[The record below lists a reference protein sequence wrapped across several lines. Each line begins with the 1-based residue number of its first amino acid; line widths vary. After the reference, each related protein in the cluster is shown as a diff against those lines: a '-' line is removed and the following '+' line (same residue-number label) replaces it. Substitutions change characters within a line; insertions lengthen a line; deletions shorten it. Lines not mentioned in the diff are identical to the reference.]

1 MIEKRGMLVVELYK
15 KDGSLKQGGILKAL
29 GVKVED
35 KNIICAVGGGGKTT
49 LVEAMAKEYQMA
61 KKMVVCTTT
70 TKIMLPSYGQVLLEE
85 NEEML
90 RQLMKKEGQGIVTI
104 ALPWKGEKLTG
115 VSEDFLKKI
124 FATYPV
130 VLIEADGSKGLP
142 TKVPNDKEP
151 VIPKETTIV
160 LGIQGID
167 ACGKPIKKVCHR
179 PERVALLLG
188 KSEED
193 VITTEDMATL
203 YLEERALRKG
213 CLDKEYWAIIQKVDT
228 KERMELAKQ
237 IVAHLEKRGFK
248 NSLIC
253 RRKE

>member
-1 MIEKRGMLVVELYK
+1 MNLVELYK
-15 KDGSLKQGGILKAL
+15 KDGSVIQGGILKAL
-29 GVKVED
+29 GVNAED
-35 KNIICAVGGGGKTT
+35 RNIICTVGGGGKTT
-49 LVEAMAKEYQMA
+49 LIEALAKEYQMA
-61 KKMVVCTTT
+61 KKKVVCTTT
-70 TKIMLPSYGQVLLEE
+70 TKIMTPSYGEVLLEE
-85 NEEML
+85 NEEAL
-90 RQLMKKEGQGIVTI
+90 RQLMKKEGQGIVTV
-104 ALPWKGEKLTG
+104 ALPWNKEKLTG
-115 VSEDFLKKI
+115 VKEEFLKKI
-124 FATYPV
+124 FATYPI

-142 TKVPNDKEP
+142 TKVPNESEP

-167 ACGKPIKKVCHR
+167 ACGKPIKEVCHR

-193 VITTEDMATL
+193 VITVEDMATL

-213 CLDKEYWAIIQKVDT
+213 CFGKEYWAIIQKVDT
-228 KERMELAKQ
+228 KGRMELAKQ

-253 RRKE
+253 RRKESEQ

>member
-1 MIEKRGMLVVELYK
+1 MNLVELYK
-15 KDGSLKQGGILKAL
+15 KDGTVIQGGILKAL
-29 GVKVED
+29 GVNAED
-35 KNIICAVGGGGKTT
+35 RNIICTVGGGGKTT
-49 LVEAMAKEYQMA
+49 LIEALAKEYQMA
-61 KKMVVCTTT
+61 KKKVVCTTT
-70 TKIMLPSYGQVLLEE
+70 TKIMTPSYGEVLLEE

-90 RQLMKKEGQGIVTI
+90 RQLMKKEGQGIVTV
-104 ALPWKGEKLTG
+104 ALPWNGEKLTR
-115 VSEDFLKKI
+115 VNEEFLKKI
-124 FATYPV
+124 FATYPI

-142 TKVPNDKEP
+142 TKVPSESEP

-167 ACGKPIKKVCHR
+167 ACGKPIKEVCHR
-179 PERVALLLG
+179 PERVAFLLG

-193 VITTEDMATL
+193 VITVEDMATL

-213 CLDKEYWAIIQKVDT
+213 CFGKEYWAIIQKVDT

-237 IVAHLEKRGFK
+237 IVAHLEKRGFE

-253 RRKE
+253 RRKENEQ

>member
-1 MIEKRGMLVVELYK
+1 MNVVELYK
-15 KDGSLKQGGILKAL
+15 KDGSVIQGGILKAL
-29 GVKVED
+29 GVNAED
-35 KNIICAVGGGGKTT
+35 RNIICTVGGGGKTT
-49 LVEAMAKEYQMA
+49 LIEALAKEYQMA
-61 KKMVVCTTT
+61 KKKVVCTTT
-70 TKIMLPSYGQVLLEE
+70 TKIMTPSYGEVLLEE
-85 NEEML
+85 NEEAL
-90 RQLMKKEGQGIVTI
+90 RQLMQKEGQGIVTI
-104 ALPWKGEKLTG
+104 ALPWNKEKVTG
-115 VSEDFLKKI
+115 VKEEFLKKI
-124 FATYPV
+124 FATYPI

-142 TKVPNDKEP
+142 TKVPGESEP

-167 ACGKPIKKVCHR
+167 ACGKPIKEVCHR

-193 VITTEDMATL
+193 VITVEDMATL

-213 CLDKEYWAIIQKVDT
+213 CFGKEYWAIIQKVDT

-237 IVAHLEKRGFK
+237 IVAHLEKRGFE

-253 RRKE
+253 RRKENKR

>member
-1 MIEKRGMLVVELYK
+1 MNLVELYK
-15 KDGSLKQGGILKAL
+15 KDGSVIQGGILKAL
-29 GVKVED
+29 GVNAED
-35 KNIICAVGGGGKTT
+35 RNIICTVGGGGKTT
-49 LVEAMAKEYQMA
+49 LIEALAKEYQMA
-61 KKMVVCTTT
+61 KKKVVCTTT
-70 TKIMLPSYGQVLLEE
+70 TKIMTPSYGEVLLEE
-85 NEEML
+85 NEEAL
-90 RQLMKKEGQGIVTI
+90 RQLMKKEGQGIVTV
-104 ALPWKGEKLTG
+104 ALPWNKEKLTG
-115 VSEDFLKKI
+115 VKEEFLKKI
-124 FATYPV
+124 FATYPI

-142 TKVPNDKEP
+142 TKVPNESEP

-167 ACGKPIKKVCHR
+167 ACGKPIKEVCHR
-179 PERVALLLG
+179 PEQVALLLG

-193 VITTEDMATL
+193 VITVEDMATL

-213 CLDKEYWAIIQKVDT
+213 CFGKEYWAIIQKVDT

-253 RRKE
+253 RRKESEQ